1 MIETEKTK
9 LYKSLP
15 QPNEDKPITVD
26 TFSPCIVLLSRIRDF
41 NGVKID
47 INIVAVYGY
56 LLGWKKTTGRVT
68 VSIPRISDD
77 CAGISESTVKRA
89 RKALKKMGWID
100 WKTIPDEGKSNTSH
114 CIYTVKDPQD
124 ILAELNAGL
133 SQQGDAV
140 VTIAKN
146 QKVKTEESGKNE
158 QKPFV
163 VQPAASVAGKRD
175 GVPPVGVPVDA
186 DLSGGDDSSLSDL
199 PSVNPLTGADAVNG
213 GNVIQFPTVKSPD
226 QPQMADIDTLNNWV
240 EGYDDEGFM
249 TYGAMW
255 GITKPGAIT
264 DLIKSHIRKIQSDGY
279 KGSRSAAN
287 DTSSG
292 PDAYYKQQQAQRAA
306 AAKQAINAPQQQEDN
321 WYEYDESILF

>member
-1 MIETEKTK
+1 MTTENVETKI
-9 LYKSLP
+9 YKSLP

-26 TFSPCIVLLSRIRDF
+26 TFSPCPVLLSRIREF

-114 CIYTVKDPQD
+114 CIYTVKDPDD

-140 VTIAKN
+140 VTIAKK
-146 QKVKTEESGKNE
+146 QKVKTEESGKSE
-158 QKPFV
+158 QKRDVESFV
-163 VQPAASVAGKRD
+163 VESAAPVAGKPD
-175 GVPPVGVPVDA
+175 GVPAVDIPVDV
-186 DLSGGDDSSLSDL
+186 DLSGSDDPLLSDSTGRNVVEFPRNGRPK
-199 PSVNPLTGADAVNG
+199 PSFKFVAPDDDDHEENHQGQETFIEPDVCCEPPPEEIDAAV
-213 GNVIQFPTVKSPD
+213 
-226 QPQMADIDTLNNWV
+226 
-240 EGYDDEGFM
+240 
-249 TYGAMW
+249 
-255 GITKPGAIT
+255 
-264 DLIKSHIRKIQSDGY
+264 
-279 KGSRSAAN
+279 
-287 DTSSG
+287 
-292 PDAYYKQQQAQRAA
+292 AYVM
-306 AAKQAINAPQQQEDN
+306 E
-321 WYEYDESILF
+321 E

>member
-1 MIETEKTK
+1 MTTENVETKI
-9 LYKSLP
+9 YKSLP

-26 TFSPCIVLLSRIRDF
+26 TFSPCPVLLSRIREF

-114 CIYTVKDPQD
+114 CIYTVKDPDD

-140 VTIAKN
+140 VTIAKK
-146 QKVKTEESGKNE
+146 QKVKTEESGKSE
-158 QKPFV
+158 QKRDVESFV
-163 VQPAASVAGKRD
+163 VGSAAPAAGKPD
-175 GVPPVGVPVDA
+175 GIPAVDIPVDV
-186 DLSGGDDSSLSDL
+186 DLSNSDDPLLSDSTGRNVVEFPRNGRPK
-199 PSVNPLTGADAVNG
+199 PSFKFVAPDDDDHEEIHQEQETFIEPDVCHEPTPEEIDAAVAL
-213 GNVIQFPTVKSPD
+213 
-226 QPQMADIDTLNNWV
+226 M
-240 EGYDDEGFM
+240 
-249 TYGAMW
+249 
-255 GITKPGAIT
+255 
-264 DLIKSHIRKIQSDGY
+264 
-279 KGSRSAAN
+279 
-287 DTSSG
+287 
-292 PDAYYKQQQAQRAA
+292 
-306 AAKQAINAPQQQEDN
+306 
-321 WYEYDESILF
+321 

>member
-1 MIETEKTK
+1 MTTENVETKI
-9 LYKSLP
+9 YKSLP

-26 TFSPCIVLLSRIRDF
+26 TFSPCPVLLSRIREF

-114 CIYTVKDPQD
+114 CIYTVKDPDD

-140 VTIAKN
+140 VTIAKK

-158 QKPFV
+158 QKRAV
-163 VQPAASVAGKRD
+163 VEPAAPVAGKPEGIPAVD
-175 GVPPVGVPVDA
+175 IPVDV
-186 DLSGGDDSSLSDL
+186 DLSNSDDPLLSDSTGRNVVEFPRNGRPK
-199 PSVNPLTGADAVNG
+199 PSFKFVAPDDDDHEEIHQEQETFIEPDVCHEPTPEEIDAAVAL
-213 GNVIQFPTVKSPD
+213 
-226 QPQMADIDTLNNWV
+226 M
-240 EGYDDEGFM
+240 
-249 TYGAMW
+249 
-255 GITKPGAIT
+255 
-264 DLIKSHIRKIQSDGY
+264 
-279 KGSRSAAN
+279 
-287 DTSSG
+287 
-292 PDAYYKQQQAQRAA
+292 
-306 AAKQAINAPQQQEDN
+306 
-321 WYEYDESILF
+321 

>member
-1 MIETEKTK
+1 MTTENVETKV
-9 LYKSLP
+9 YKSLP

-26 TFSPCIVLLSRIRDF
+26 TFSPCPVLLSRIREF

-114 CIYTVKDPQD
+114 CIYTVKDPDD

-140 VTIAKN
+140 VTIAKK
-146 QKVKTEESGKNE
+146 QKVKTEESGKSE
-158 QKPFV
+158 QKRDVESFV
-163 VQPAASVAGKRD
+163 VESAAPVAGKPD
-175 GVPPVGVPVDA
+175 GIPVVDIPVDA
-186 DLSGGDDSSLSDL
+186 DVPANDDAVIGDFNDPYLDAVVEEWQKQKHSGGLNC
-199 PSVNPLTGADAVNG
+199 VNT
-213 GNVIQFPTVKSPD
+213 
-226 QPQMADIDTLNNWV
+226 
-240 EGYDDEGFM
+240 
-249 TYGAMW
+249 
-255 GITKPGAIT
+255 
-264 DLIKSHIRKIQSDGY
+264 
-279 KGSRSAAN
+279 
-287 DTSSG
+287 
-292 PDAYYKQQQAQRAA
+292 
-306 AAKQAINAPQQQEDN
+306 
-321 WYEYDESILF
+321 

>member
-1 MIETEKTK
+1 MTETTETK

-15 QPNEDKPITVD
+15 QPKEDKPITVD

-100 WKTIPDEGKSNTSH
+100 WKPIPDEGKSNTSH

-133 SQQGDAV
+133 LQQGDAV

-163 VQPAASVAGKRD
+163 VQPAASVAGKPD
-175 GVPPVGVPVDA
+175 GVPVVAYGVDA
-186 DLSGGDDSSLSDL
+186 SLPADNAVTGRNVVEFPRQRASFRSVAPDYDFDDNCM
-199 PSVNPLTGADAVNG
+199 VNEACMVPDDR
-213 GNVIQFPTVKSPD
+213 PT
-226 QPQMADIDTLNNWV
+226 
-240 EGYDDEGFM
+240 
-249 TYGAMW
+249 
-255 GITKPGAIT
+255 
-264 DLIKSHIRKIQSDGY
+264 
-279 KGSRSAAN
+279 
-287 DTSSG
+287 TSTW
-292 PDAYYKQQQAQRAA
+292 PDA
-306 AAKQAINAPQQQEDN
+306 P
-321 WYEYDESILF
+321 F